1 MNFLCIETNRNKNTL
16 ETQPIVATL
25 SNNSHEYELINLD
38 ASSQVENSSFITTNS
53 IVYEGDF
60 DVQELVLPNTIKYM
74 GEIYVVNNN
83 ISAHDTDLLKQ
94 IMSWQMNTEI
104 EILDGLEYVATEK
117 TTNATI
123 IISFYRD
130 PFEKADNP
138 QTVILATKQE
148 LENIVSEIRE
158 LKQKRDARWTL
169 GSNLNKLLTKTT
181 DSDLN
186 KKIGQLQIKYARQV
200 DEQRLAYLENIKSLN
215 DEMIIKNEMLEEIVS
230 LQESYASLSKEVSPK
245 TQKLMNDLKETRGL
259 LEEIDNYIENLKKLK
274 QLQQSKKNLYRV
286 KNELEEAGNVAANFG
301 QGNVAAATFQ
311 RADINQKKINELNLT
326 IENLQNDISPK
337 TQELANSKGELEE
350 KLNKLIQEYGKFASD
365 KKDKMFELEGKKQE
379 LETLK
384 YSLENPNEELQ
395 GDIQKLASERVQT
408 DLDFVEKMFNIQTE
422 ILQKASETTEEEMN
436 EIVQQI
442 TKDIGNITLNI
453 SNDITL
459 DKLQNLMTKAEN
471 IKNIRHERMAKRENI
486 EQDVGEEIQN
496 LFQEPQQEFF
506 KITENIYNEALL
518 RTNIADIYQDRQ
530 HIIEIKPF
538 LEPGV
543 YRQQI
548 QKNNEA
554 INNIKQN
561 IQEAP
566 VEIKK
571 ELTEVI
577 KQIKKEKPVKT
588 IYKDIKTEYYT
599 TESEQTPLDNI
610 YDTISKILGK
620 IYIYLIKF
628 LNNIEDYVR
637 VLFVAE

>member
-1 MNFLCIETNRNKNTL
+1 MNFLCIETKRNKNTL
-16 ETQPIVATL
+16 ETKPIVVTF
-25 SNNSHEYELINLD
+25 SNNSYEYELINLD
-38 ASSQVENSSFITTNS
+38 ASSQVENSSFITTNI

-74 GEIYVVNNN
+74 GEIYVVNNS

-94 IMSWQMNTEI
+94 IMSWQINTEI
-104 EILDGLEYVATEK
+104 EILDGLEYVATENN
-117 TTNATI
+117 TNPTI

-138 QTVILATKQE
+138 QTVILATNQE
-148 LENIVSEIRE
+148 LENIVTEIRE
-158 LKQKRDARWTL
+158 LKEKKDARWTL

-215 DEMIIKNEMLEEIVS
+215 DEMIIKNEMLEKIVS

-259 LEEIDNYIENLKKLK
+259 LEEIDNYIENLKKIK
-274 QLQQSKKNLYRV
+274 QLQQSRRELYRF
-286 KNELEEAGNVAANFG
+286 KKELEEVGNVAANFG
-301 QGNVAAATFQ
+301 QGNVAAANFQ
-311 RADINQKKINELNLT
+311 RASIEQEKINKLNLQ
-326 IENLQNDISPK
+326 IETLKNDISPK
-337 TQELANSKGELEE
+337 KQELANSKGELEE
-350 KLNKLIQEYGKFASD
+350 KLNKLIQEYGKLAPGQ
-365 KKDKMFELEGKKQE
+365 KDEMFELEGKKQD

-422 ILQKASETTEEEMN
+422 ILQKASETTEEELN

-459 DKLQNLMTKAEN
+459 GKLETLMKEAEN
-471 IKNIRHERMAKRENI
+471 VKKIREERRANREKNI
-486 EQDVGEEIQN
+486 EQDVGEEIQD
-496 LFQEPQQEFF
+496 LFQEPQE
-506 KITENIYNEALL
+506 IENIFHQAYL
-518 RTNIADIYQDRQ
+518 RTNIADIHQERQ
-530 HIIEIKPF
+530 YLNENKPF

-548 QKNNEA
+548 QKNNET
-554 INNIKQN
+554 IDNIKQN

-566 VEIKK
+566 VKPEIIE
-571 ELTEVI
+571 ELTEEI
-577 KQIKKEKPVKT
+577 KQIEKEKPVKT
-588 IYKDIKTEYYT
+588 IYTNIDSAYYT
-599 TESEQTPLDNI
+599 EETPSDNT
-610 YDTISKILGK
+610 YSTLRRILGE

-628 LNNIEDYVR
+628 LNNIEYYVR
-637 VLFVAE
+637 VFLFNAE